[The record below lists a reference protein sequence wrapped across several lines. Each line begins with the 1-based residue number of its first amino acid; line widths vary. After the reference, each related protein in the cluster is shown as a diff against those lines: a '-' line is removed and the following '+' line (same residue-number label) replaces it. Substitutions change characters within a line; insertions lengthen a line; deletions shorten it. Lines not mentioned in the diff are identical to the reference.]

1 MSLGGQLK
9 FSSKQ
14 VIEALIF
21 LCSILA
27 FLSLVMFGILIG
39 KTDSKSLFFDV
50 KWTDVISSIGSVI
63 AGIAASIAAY
73 AAVIGVNGWL
83 KQLRVGKS
91 LVVVWDAQVAL
102 RKVHAAEITWYVYT
116 YKRSEDSNEQRE
128 QEQREQE
135 VEKALEVLNSCAH
148 ELDAIVVKNQFEW
161 VNKVM
166 DVRSAWKDIKTY
178 LDSHTKPRNKDE
190 ILKESVILAPK
201 NKHFLKVYNEYLEQ
215 LESLERVL
223 K

>member
-14 VIEALIF
+14 VIEVLIF

-50 KWTDVISSIGSVI
+50 KWTDVISSFGSVI
-63 AGIAASIAAY
+63 AGNAAIIAASAA
-73 AAVIGVNGWL
+73 AIGVDSWL

-102 RKVHAAEITWYVYT
+102 RKVHAAEITWYVYA
-116 YKRSEDSNEQRE
+116 YQRSEDSN
-128 QEQREQE
+128 EQREQE

-166 DVRSAWKDIKTY
+166 DVRLAWKDIKTY
-178 LDSHTKPRNKDE
+178 LDSHSTPRNKNE
-190 ILKESVILAPK
+190 ILNESVILAPK
-201 NKHFLKVYNEYLEQ
+201 NTHFSTVYKEYLEQ
-215 LESLERVL
+215 LESLERGL